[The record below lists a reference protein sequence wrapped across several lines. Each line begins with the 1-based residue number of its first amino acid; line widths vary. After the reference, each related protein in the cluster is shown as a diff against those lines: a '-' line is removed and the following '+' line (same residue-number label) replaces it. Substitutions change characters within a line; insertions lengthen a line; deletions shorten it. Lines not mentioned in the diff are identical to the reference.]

1 MAIDYQDAITTIVGF
16 IATYIGYRG
25 KQMEDRFKASK
36 DTLAEQGEKIVKL
49 ETEVKGLRDTNVDI
63 KEDLKTVSFDV
74 KEILRHLRDS
84 K

>member
-16 IATYIGYRG
+16 VATYIGYRG
-25 KQMEDRFKASK
+25 KQMEDRFKASE
-36 DTLAEQGEKIVKL
+36 DTVAKQGEKIVKL
-49 ETEVKGLRDTNVDI
+49 ETQVQSLGDNHDDLKADI
-63 KEDLKTVSFDV
+63 KTVSFDV